1 MFLALLERFRA
12 LEMALAAA
20 LLVAIVAL
28 VVVASVA
35 RYFGYPVIWAI
46 ELTQAGFVWLC
57 VLSSDLTLRRAG
69 HFSIDMLVKFL
80 PAQPRLALE
89 LLNLA
94 IVAAL
99 LAVLVVYGYEFS
111 VRTSG
116 RPLPITGIT
125 SAFVTA
131 ALPVG
136 FALMLVTLCEL
147 ALARVRGR
155 PVVPADDE
163 LREVI

>member
-1 MFLALLERFRA
+1 MLPAIIERYRA

-20 LLVAIVAL
+20 LLVTIVGL

-35 RYFGYPVIWAI
+35 RYFGNPVIWAI

-69 HFSIDMLVKFL
+69 HFSIDMLVKWMPDRL
-80 PAQPRLALE
+80 RLALE
-89 LLNLA
+89 LVNLA
-94 IVAAL
+94 IIATL
-99 LAVLVVYGYEFS
+99 LIVLVFYGYEFS
-111 VRTSG
+111 LRTSG

-155 PVVPADDE
+155 PVVPAEDE
-163 LREVI
+163 LREVM

>member
-1 MFLALLERFRA
+1 MFANFLERFRA
-12 LEMALAAA
+12 LEMALAAT
-20 LLVAIVAL
+20 LLAAIVTL

-35 RYFGYPVIWAI
+35 RYYGQPVIWAI

-69 HFSIDMLVKFL
+69 HFSIDMLVKWL
-80 PAQPRLALE
+80 PARPRLALE

-99 LAVLVVYGYEFS
+99 LIVLVVYGYQFS
-111 VRTSG
+111 LRTSG

-136 FALMLVTLCEL
+136 FALMLVTLGEL

-155 PVVPADDE
+155 PVVPAEDE

>member
-1 MFLALLERFRA
+1 MLANLLERYRA

-20 LLVAIVAL
+20 LLSAIVTL

-35 RYFGYPVIWAI
+35 RYYGYPVIWAL

-69 HFSIDMLVKFL
+69 HFSIDMLAKLL
-80 PAQPRLALE
+80 PARARLVLE
-89 LLNLA
+89 LANLA
-94 IVAAL
+94 IVATL
-99 LAVLVVYGYEFS
+99 LAVLVYFGWEFS
-111 VRTSG
+111 ARTSG

-136 FALMLVTLCEL
+136 FALMLVTLGEL
-147 ALARVRGR
+147 ALARLRGQ
-155 PVVPADDE
+155 PVGPAEDE